1 MRLKLYVANI
11 YLKFLLTI
19 QLNLCLTSTYSV
31 QYNGKH
37 YKQLHGTA
45 MGPPVSVVAEIAKHR
60 GTSPSYIYANY
71 IPLRLRYVDYTF
83 TAVYKDEIDD
93 FHEPFNRQNTD
104 IQFTKKIE
112 ENGNTAWSP
121 ATTTDYERHFTENH
135 THDLTDHDVTY
146 VYR

>member
-11 YLKFLLTI
+11 YLKFLPTI

-45 MGPPVSVVAEIAKHR
+45 MGSPVSVVAEIVMQNIEEQVLATYTR
-60 GTSPSYIYANY
+60 T

-83 TAVYKDEIDD
+83 TAVYKRR
-93 FHEPFNRQNTD
+93 NRRFSRT
-104 IQFTKKIE
+104 F
-112 ENGNTAWSP
+112 
-121 ATTTDYERHFTENH
+121 
-135 THDLTDHDVTY
+135 
-146 VYR
+146 